1 MSKTDELI
9 AQWVNAKENEKS
21 AIERRREIEDALVFI
36 LDINVNDESTTKHEN
51 MKIQTRLTR
60 KVDSDLAQEIAQEYG
75 LTEYLHTLF
84 RWKPEIDIKAWK
96 AVDDEVKAKLAP
108 AITVSASRPSFTYQ
122 G

>member
-1 MSKTDELI
+1 
-9 AQWVNAKENEKS
+9 
-21 AIERRREIEDALVFI
+21 
-36 LDINVNDESTTKHEN
+36 

-60 KVDSDLAQEIAQEYG
+60 KVDSDLAQEIAHEYG

-96 AVDDEVKAKLAP
+96 AVDDKVKSILAP
-108 AITVSASRPSFTYQ
+108 AITVSANRPSFTYQ